1 MKPFTMSTLL
11 GLLMV
16 THLMMHVES
25 VDISLG
31 DICGNKLVGTCPD
44 KINVKVMFQMYF
56 VSDRIFLKVVGGGS
70 SCAEKVPW
78 NVLIELV
85 SGPKLKASGEI
96 TIHIQHYDISPSLR
110 INYLYDCT
118 FVKS

>member
-1 MKPFTMSTLL
+1 MTTIIVLL
-11 GLLMV
+11 LV
-16 THLMMHVES
+16 THLMMQVMS

-56 VSDRIFLKVVGGGS
+56 LSDRIFLKVVGGGS

-96 TIHIQHYDISPSLR
+96 TIPQSHQASESIIFMTL
-110 INYLYDCT
+110 
-118 FVKS
+118 

>member
-1 MKPFTMSTLL
+1 MSTLL
-11 GLLMV
+11 GLLLV
-16 THLMMHVES
+16 THLMMHVMS

-44 KINVKVMFQMYF
+44 KINVKVIFQMYF